1 MPNSIRH
8 EKMCTSYGRTV
19 EVGRLRLP
27 GVDMPVNRIT
37 LDVPR
42 DNPEYDDIWLALSP
56 REARDLAE
64 RLNRQAREAELNEQ

>member
-1 MPNSIRH
+1 MSNSIRH

-27 GVDMPVNRIT
+27 GVRSHVDRII

-42 DNPEYDDIWLALSP
+42 DNPEYDDLWLALSP
-56 REARDLAE
+56 MEARHLAE
-64 RLNRQAREAELNEQ
+64 CLTRQATEAEALD